1 MRKPD
6 NQPAGIDAVDAVVN
20 GRPADSRSTV
30 VLKAGEL
37 WQGLNGGKS
46 HVWYFVMEKETGGF

>member
-1 MRKPD
+1 MRKAD

-20 GRPADSRSTV
+20 GRLADSRSTV

-37 WQGLNGGKS
+37 
-46 HVWYFVMEKETGGF
+46 